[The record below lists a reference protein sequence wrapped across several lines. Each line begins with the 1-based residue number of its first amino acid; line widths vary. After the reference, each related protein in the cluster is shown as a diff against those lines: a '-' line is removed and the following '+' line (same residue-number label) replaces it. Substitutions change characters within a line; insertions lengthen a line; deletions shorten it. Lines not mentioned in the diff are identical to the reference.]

1 MKTVL
6 IGKGKVGEATA
17 ASLSCEVDYHD
28 PFKGFTITDFTPYDF
43 AIVCVDTLRA
53 GPLDH
58 MSVHDVLHTLRQKS
72 FGGIVLIRST
82 VNPEFVSTIDTF
94 TDLRI
99 VMFPEFMR
107 QTDDLKMDDPWIVV
121 LGGNFFDVLETKK
134 FLLDAGYCTNESKY
148 HFTSRIESTIIKLCQ
163 NAGLAT
169 KVIYFNM
176 VHALCQ
182 KYNAAYDAVRTGVC
196 ADERIGYEYS
206 IVPSP
211 DDGKLGF
218 KGHCLPKDVTSLSV
232 IDDFNFFKMLLD
244 INNKLG
250 RTL

>member
-1 MKTVL
+1 MKIVL

-17 ASLSCEVDYHD
+17 ASLSCEIDYHD
-28 PFKGFTITDFTPYDF
+28 PFKGFTVTDFTPYDF

-58 MSVHDVLHTLRQKS
+58 MSVHDVLHMLRQKS

-82 VNPEFVSTIDTF
+82 VNPEFISTIDTF

-107 QTDDLKMDDPWIVV
+107 QTDDLKMDTPWVVV
-121 LGGNFFDVLETKK
+121 LGGESRDLLSTQQ
-134 FLLDAGYCTNESKY
+134 FLVDTGYCTDKSMY
-148 HFTSRIESTIIKLCQ
+148 LFTTRIESAIIKLCQ
-163 NAGLAT
+163 NSGLAT
-169 KVIYFNM
+169 KVIFFNM
-176 VHALCQ
+176 VYALCQ
-182 KYNAAYDAVRTGVC
+182 KYNANYQSVRLGVC
-196 ADERIGYEYS
+196 ADERIGFHYS

-211 DDGKLGF
+211 DDGELGF

-232 IDDFNFFKMLLD
+232 IDDYGFFKTLLD
-244 INNKLG
+244 INHKLG
-250 RTL
+250 RNW